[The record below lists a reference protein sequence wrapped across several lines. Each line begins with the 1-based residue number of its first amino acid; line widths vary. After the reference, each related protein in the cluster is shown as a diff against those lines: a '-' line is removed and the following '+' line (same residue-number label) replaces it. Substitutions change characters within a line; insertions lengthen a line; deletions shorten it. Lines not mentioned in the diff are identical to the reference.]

1 MSAIILENVCFAYRR
16 GEPIL
21 KDVNITVPEGSIYG
35 FLGANGA
42 GKSTTLRLILSL
54 MKPQSGKISMFGG
67 DIKNTYPKHL
77 NRIGSLIENASL
89 YHHLTA
95 KDNLKIASKYFNV
108 ETSKIDP
115 VLELVSLQDTKK
127 KKIKDFSTGMKQR
140 LGLALGLL
148 HDPDILILD
157 EPTNGLDPNGIIVLR
172 KILNNLSASGKTIL
186 LSSHILSEVE
196 KIVSNIGIINN
207 GTIAFEGSIQ
217 ELQKFKSKN
226 LGIKFKVSDSS
237 KVIALFPDL
246 KIQRKDDHTIEL
258 TLDSQEDLPALI
270 KKLVRHDVDIYEV
283 VPISGDLEN
292 MFLSVTNN

>member
-1 MSAIILENVCFAYRR
+1 MSAIILENIYFAYRR

-89 YHHLTA
+89 YQHLTA

-115 VLELVSLQDTKK
+115 VLELVSLQDAKK

-258 TLDSQEDLPALI
+258 TLNSQEDLPALI
-270 KKLVRHDVDIYEV
+270 KKLVRHDIDIYEV
-283 VPISGDLEN
+283 VPISSDLEN